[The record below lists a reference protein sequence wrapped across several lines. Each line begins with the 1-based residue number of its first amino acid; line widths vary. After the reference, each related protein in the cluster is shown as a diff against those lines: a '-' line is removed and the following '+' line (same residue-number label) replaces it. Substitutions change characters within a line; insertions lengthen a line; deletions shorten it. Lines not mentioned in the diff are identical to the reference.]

1 MSRQNRTDTVDPE
14 TRRTLNDLARHKMI
28 LNLYNDIMVDLTI
41 CEIEGW
47 DKMEYIKDLQEVINH
62 FGREQKLQ
70 ERDSRYYSADIR
82 KIQSISDIQRLV

>member
-1 MSRQNRTDTVDPE
+1 MSKPNRTDTVDLE

-62 FGREQKLQ
+62 FGNE
-70 ERDSRYYSADIR
+70 YR
-82 KIQSISDIQRLV
+82 KTGSSKDNTESLR

>member
-1 MSRQNRTDTVDPE
+1 MSKPNRTDTVEADINKA
-14 TRRTLNDLARHKMI
+14 LNTLARHRMI
-28 LNLYNDIMVDLTI
+28 ERLYRDILIDMTV

-70 ERDSRYYSADIR
+70 ERDSRYYSGDIR
-82 KIQSISDIQRLV
+82 QI